1 MAISNPGFNF
11 PILSRVLCIKKY
23 NINIFTNSKKT
34 KLCANLISPMFKV
47 ILFLIDSVISESEI
61 LFSVKIISYGANPAF
76 RAMAHSPGETL
87 SILFFFN

>member
-11 PILSRVLCIKKY
+11 PILSRV
-23 NINIFTNSKKT
+23 
-34 KLCANLISPMFKV
+34 LISPMFKV

-87 SILFFFN
+87 SIPLIPFYFIIFKIFIFVFALQA